1 MTQTDPRPCAAGPGA
16 PRAAAAAGLLALIL
30 FGACAHAA
38 GNDTVRAA
46 SRHDDFYWLG
56 EFNKAATVMTV
67 EQGIMPRDI
76 GQKTARAVAQVIAD
90 GDKPGGKRPGDYLQV
105 EPLITRIAGPDATR
119 MHSGR
124 SRQDILAT
132 TRRVMLRDRLLD
144 LYEALNQAHDSV
156 NALAQKYA
164 DAIVPAYTN
173 GVQAQ
178 PTTYGHYL
186 LGFSAVLDR
195 DAARVREAYARVNL
209 SPMGSAALGTSSFPV
224 NRRRL
229 AELLGFDGVV
239 QNSYD
244 ANQFAQIDI
253 GAEAASLASTM
264 ALSVGAFV
272 QDVHT
277 QYHQT
282 KPWLML
288 QEGKLTG
295 TSSIMPQK
303 RNPSALNV
311 VRLQASETVG
321 AAMTALVVAHNVTPG
336 MPDYKREQ
344 AQDAVDAAI
353 DMYLKLDDML
363 GGLVLNRERALAEV
377 DADYSTT
384 TELADVLQR
393 DANVPFRIGH
403 HFASNLVTYGR
414 QNDLKPA
421 ELPYAEAQRIYTAS
435 AKSFGMDNAK
445 LPLDEAR
452 FRQVLTAQNMV
463 ASSQGLGGPQPA
475 EVTRMLGEANQRLA
489 ADKAWVQAAR
499 DRLTAA
505 QDKLDQAFDVLVRA
519 KP

>member
-1 MTQTDPRPCAAGPGA
+1 MAVAQPPASRYGGGI
-16 PRAAAAAGLLALIL
+16 RRIAAASLLALAL
-30 FGACAHAA
+30 AGARADAA
-38 GNDTVRAA
+38 NGGA
-46 SRHDDFYWLG
+46 SGLHDNFFWLG
-56 EFNKAATVMTV
+56 QFNKASIVMTV
-67 EQGIMPRDI
+67 EQGIVPRDI
-76 GQKTARAVAQVIAD
+76 GQKTARAVAQVIAE
-90 GDKPGGKRPGDYLQV
+90 GDKPGGKRPGDYLQL
-105 EPLITRIAGPDATR
+105 EPMIVKIAGADATR

-144 LYEALNQAHDSV
+144 LYEALNQAHASV
-156 NALAQKYA
+156 NALAEKYA

-186 LGFSAVLDR
+186 LAFSSVLDR

-209 SPMGSAALGTSSFPV
+209 SPMGAAALGTSSFPID
-224 NRRRL
+224 RKRL
-229 AELLGFDGVV
+229 ADLLGFDGVV
-239 QNSYD
+239 DNSYD
-244 ANQFAQIDI
+244 AAQFSQIDV

-282 KPWLML
+282 KPWLTL
-288 QEGKLTG
+288 TEGKLTG

-303 RNPSALNV
+303 RNPYALND
-311 VRLQASETVG
+311 VRLAASEAVADAM
-321 AAMTALVVAHNVTPG
+321 AALIVAHNVTPG

-344 AQDAVDAAI
+344 AQDAVDAAT

-403 HFASNLVTYGR
+403 HFASDLVTYGR
-414 QNDLKPA
+414 QNNLKPA
-421 ELPYAEAQRIYTAS
+421 DIPYAEAQRIYA
-435 AKSFGMDNAK
+435 AAGKANGMDNAK

-452 FRQVLTAQNMV
+452 FRQVLTAQNMI
-463 ASSQGLGGPQPA
+463 ASSKGQGGPQPA
-475 EVTRMLGEANQRLA
+475 EVSRMLVTAKQRLS
-489 ADKAWVQAAR
+489 ADTAWVQSAR

-505 QDKLDQAFDVLVRA
+505 QDNLDRAFDNVANPPPA
-519 KP
+519 KK